1 MVRGPFPLRAAPWAI
16 TASVAIVTLTAGQA
30 SAWTAAP
37 GSAASSRPATARC
50 QAGELRISVPAA
62 IPGDPAEGMGKHAW
76 NMVFRNISGTACSLR
91 GWPRVM
97 VRTTTGKTV
106 PASISDVRFSNLA
119 PTPDSQVVLRPGQSA
134 VVTAMSPTVSPGCV
148 TRWMLKLTL
157 PGADHPVTVR
167 QPAGFFAACVG
178 GRLQLSPF
186 YAMQTLTGQIKGL
199 NISSA
204 PPPFPATTAPEP
216 PACTAAALRA
226 RVSSTVTEPGGSII
240 ELRLTNGG
248 STCVLPGSWPTV
260 RVRRT
265 SGASQVAKL
274 LPDTAA
280 LQAEKALLATYQRGA
295 AQKTALTLRR
305 GGSVSIALLAP
316 KTGTRTCR
324 RLTSVTVYPSAAA
337 LGAGRTVQVA
347 APVNLC
353 GSVRI
358 LSYLPTRPGR
368 TAMTIARSVLRS
380 VHAHPAVRS
389 ASGDTPGYY
398 YGTDSSAPTAC
409 GRGPYTEPVG
419 TCANGTIRPYGEYI
433 GMMGSWLNWQGCST
447 SGLAWNQAN
456 YNMANDNFVNYHTG
470 LGAAGYWFAAGPGR
484 DPQYNGTYA
493 EAMAW
498 GAAQAKQAIS
508 RLNGRFFA
516 FRYIFFDI
524 ENNGTAPDE
533 NGWNTVWNGPCGGR
547 IKASYIAPEV
557 DYATFSGFR
566 NYIDA
571 HSPYLAGVYSAG
583 GRSYGSWTGIFGAGQ
598 IKHTAEWTFTSEQSE
613 LNFPQGFSDS
623 NASAQWFANAPAAC
637 QLMWQWSGG
646 DGVLNGYG
654 DFDQVKTANNA
665 NPSC

>member
-1 MVRGPFPLRAAPWAI
+1 MVRGAFPLRTALCAI
-16 TASVAIVTLTAGQA
+16 TASVAIVTFTTGQA
-30 SAWTAAP
+30 SAWTSAS
-37 GSAASSRPATARC
+37 GSATSPHSAPARC
-50 QAGELRISVPAA
+50 QASELRISVPAA

-76 NMVFRNISGTACSLR
+76 NVVFRDIARTTCSLS
-91 GWPRVM
+91 GWSRVM
-97 VRTTTGKTV
+97 VQTTTGKRV
-106 PASISDVRFSNLA
+106 PASIGDVRFSNLA
-119 PTPDSQVVLRPGQSA
+119 VVPASPVVLRPGQSA
-134 VVTAMSPTVSPGCV
+134 VVTAMSPTASHDCV
-148 TRWMLKLTL
+148 TSWMLKLTL
-157 PGADHPVTVR
+157 PGTDHPVTVR

-186 YAMQTLTGQIKGL
+186 YPMQTLTGQIKKL
-199 NISSA
+199 SMSAA

-216 PACTAAALRA
+216 PVCTAAALRA
-226 RVSSTVTEPGGSII
+226 GVTSTVSEPGGSII
-240 ELRLTNGG
+240 ELRLSNDG
-248 STCVLPGSWPTV
+248 STCVLPGSWPSV
-260 RVRRT
+260 RVQKT

-274 LPDTAA
+274 LPDTTA
-280 LQAEKALLATYQRGA
+280 LQAEKALLATYQRGT

-316 KTGTRTCR
+316 KTGTGACS
-324 RLTSVTVYPSAAA
+324 RLTSVTVYPSVAA
-337 LGAGRTVQVA
+337 LGAGRMVKIA

-358 LSYLPTRPGR
+358 LSYLPSRPGH
-368 TAMTIARSVLRS
+368 TAMTIARGVLRS
-380 VHAHPAVRS
+380 VHADPAG
-389 ASGDTPGYY
+389 AMAGGDTAGYY

-419 TCANGTIRPYGEYI
+419 SCGNGTIRPYGEYM
-433 GMMGSWLNWQGCST
+433 GMMGSWLNWEGCSA

-484 DPQYNGTYA
+484 DPHYNGTYA

-498 GAAQAKQAIS
+498 GAAQAKQAIA

-516 FRYIFFDI
+516 FGYIFFDI
-524 ENNGTAPDE
+524 ENNGTAPDG

-547 IKASYIAPEV
+547 TKASYIAPAV

-583 GRSYGSWTGIFGAGQ
+583 GRSYGSWTGIFGGGVIQ
-598 IKHTAEWTFTSEQSE
+598 HTAEWTFISEQSE
-613 LNFPQGFSDS
+613 VNFPHGFSAS
-623 NASAQWFANAPAAC
+623 NASAQWFASAPAAC

-654 DFDQVKTANNA
+654 DFDQVQTANNA

>member
-1 MVRGPFPLRAAPWAI
+1 MVRGAFPLRTALCAI
-16 TASVAIVTLTAGQA
+16 TASVAIATLTTGQA
-30 SAWTAAP
+30 SASTSAS
-37 GSAASSRPATARC
+37 GSAASLHSAPARC
-50 QAGELRISVPAA
+50 QAGELRISIPAA
-62 IPGDPAEGMGKHAW
+62 ISGDPAEGMGKHAW
-76 NMVFRNISGTACSLR
+76 NVVFRNIGGATCSLR
-91 GWPRVM
+91 GWPRVI
-97 VRTTTGKTV
+97 VQTITGKAV
-106 PASISDVRFSNLA
+106 PASIGDARFSNLA
-119 PTPDSQVVLRPGQSA
+119 VVPASPVILRPGQSA
-134 VVTAMSPTVSPGCV
+134 VVTAMSPTASRECV
-148 TRWMLKLTL
+148 TSWMLKLTL
-157 PGADHPVTVR
+157 PGTDHPVTVR

-186 YAMQTLTGQIKGL
+186 YPMQTLTGQIKKL
-199 NISSA
+199 SMSAA

-216 PACTAAALRA
+216 PVCTAAALRA
-226 RVSSTVTEPGGSII
+226 GVSSTVSEPGGSII
-240 ELRLTNGG
+240 ELRLSNGG
-248 STCVLPGSWPTV
+248 STCVLPGSWPSV
-260 RVRRT
+260 RVQT

-274 LPDTAA
+274 LPDTTA
-280 LQAEKALLATYQRGA
+280 LQAEKALLATYERGT
-295 AQKTALTLRR
+295 AQKTALTFRR

-316 KTGTRTCR
+316 KTGTRACS
-324 RLTSVTVYPSAAA
+324 RLTSITVYPSAAA
-337 LGAGRTVQVA
+337 VGAGRMVKIA

-358 LSYLPTRPGR
+358 LSYLPSRPSH

-380 VHAHPAVRS
+380 VHADPAGVT
-389 ASGDTPGYY
+389 ASGDSAGNF
-398 YGTDSSAPTAC
+398 YGTDSSAPASC

-419 TCANGTIRPYGEYI
+419 SCANGTIRPYGEYM
-433 GMMGSWLNWQGCST
+433 GMMGSWLNWEGCSA

-456 YNMANDNFVNYHTG
+456 YNMANDNFVKYHTG

-484 DPQYNGTYA
+484 DPHYNGTYA

-498 GAAQAKQAIS
+498 GAAQAKQAIA

-547 IKASYIAPEV
+547 TKASYIAPAV

-583 GRSYGSWTGIFGAGQ
+583 GRSYGSWTGIFGGGV
-598 IKHTAEWTFTSEQSE
+598 IKHTAEWTFFSEQSE
-613 LNFPQGFSDS
+613 LNFPHGFSAS
-623 NASAQWFANAPAAC
+623 NASAQWFAHAPAAC

-654 DFDQVKTANNA
+654 DFDQVQTANNA